1 MFKFLRRDPAK
12 KLRKQYDAKL
22 EQAML
27 AQRRGDIRSYSTLTS
42 EADQLYKALQQN
54 NHTERSDN
62 K

>member
-1 MFKFLRRDPAK
+1 MFKIFQRDPAT

-27 AQRRGDIRSYSTLTS
+27 AQRRGDIKGYALLTS
-42 EADQLYKALQQN
+42 EAEKIWAELQKI
-54 NHTERSDN
+54 TG